1 MRSGP
6 PRVTIAV
13 TTVTY
18 LRNLRSRSDRGTDM
32 TLDQLSLLR
41 YCALASTSGEEGRP
55 YVVEVDGVRAL
66 HFEALTVQSQMRL
79 DDPDTLEIDY
89 TRAMM
94 GFLLFNPDPRDIVMI
109 GLGGGSLAKYCLRT
123 LPDVRFTAVEI
134 DPDVIALRDAFGI
147 PSDGERFRVVC
158 ADGADYVR
166 RREHAP
172 DVLLIDGFDRCG
184 QPDGLCSTGFYDD
197 CHTMLADGGVMAV
210 NLWSGDRRYGLYAS
224 RIRDSFE
231 DRFVAIGA
239 EHDSNR
245 IAFACKGRGFPPRRQ
260 QLSERARM
268 LATHHPIG
276 IMSTAQRIQQRLERR
291 AHYRPDL
298 WGDDSRRTRGD

>member
-1 MRSGP
+1 M
-6 PRVTIAV
+6 
-13 TTVTY
+13 
-18 LRNLRSRSDRGTDM
+18 DM
-32 TLDQLSLLR
+32 ALDQHSLLR
-41 YCALASTSGEEGRP
+41 YCALAATAGEEGRP
-55 YVVEVDGVRAL
+55 YVVETDGMRAL
-66 HFEALTVQSQMRL
+66 HFEAMTVQSQMRL

-94 GFLLFNPDPRDIVMI
+94 GFLLFNPEPRDIVMI

-123 LPDVRFTAVEI
+123 LPEVRFTAVEI

-147 PSDGERFRVVC
+147 PPDGGRFRVVC

-172 DVLLIDGFDRCG
+172 DVLLIDGFDRGG
-184 QPDGLCSTGFYDD
+184 QPERLCAAGFYDD
-197 CHTMLADGGVMAV
+197 CHTMLAVGGVMAV

-245 IAFACKGRGFPPRRQ
+245 IAFACKGRGFPPRRR
-260 QLSERARM
+260 QLLERARM

-276 IMSTAQRIQQRLERR
+276 IVSTAQRIQQRLERR
-291 AHYRPDL
+291 AKYRPDL
-298 WGDDSRRTRGD
+298 WEEDSRRTRDD

>member
-1 MRSGP
+1 
-6 PRVTIAV
+6 
-13 TTVTY
+13 
-18 LRNLRSRSDRGTDM
+18 M

-41 YCALASTSGEEGRP
+41 YAALASTSGEEGRP
-55 YVVEVDGVRAL
+55 YVVEVDGMRAL

-79 DDPDTLEIDY
+79 DAPDALEIDY

-94 GFLLFNPDPRDIVMI
+94 GFLLFNPEPRDIVMI

-123 LPDVRFTAVEI
+123 LPNVRFTAVEI

-147 PSDGERFRVVC
+147 PPDDTRFRVVC

-166 RREHAP
+166 TREHSP
-172 DVLLIDGFDRCG
+172 DVLLIDGFDRGG
-184 QPDGLCSTGFYDD
+184 QPDRLCTAGFYDD
-197 CHTMLADGGVMAV
+197 CHAMLAAGGVMAV

-224 RIRDSFE
+224 RIRESFE

-245 IAFACKGRGFPPRRQ
+245 IAFAFKGRGFPPRRR
-260 QLSERARM
+260 QLAERARM
-268 LATHHPIG
+268 LAPHHAIG

-291 AHYRPDL
+291 ARYRPDL
-298 WGDDSRRTRGD
+298 WDDGWQGRRGD

>member
-1 MRSGP
+1 MHSGP
-6 PRVTIAV
+6 WRVTIV
-13 TTVTY
+13 VITVTY
-18 LRNLRSRSDRGTDM
+18 IGNRRSSDDRLVEM

-55 YVVEVDGVRAL
+55 YVVEVDGMRAL

-79 DDPDTLEIDY
+79 DDPATLEIDY

-94 GFLLFNPDPRDIVMI
+94 GFLLFNPEPRDIVMI

-147 PSDGERFRVVC
+147 PPDGERFRVVC

-172 DVLLIDGFDRCG
+172 DVLLIDGFDRGG
-184 QPDGLCSTGFYDD
+184 QPDCLCTSGFYDD
-197 CHTMLADGGVMAV
+197 CHTMLAGGGVMAV

-245 IAFACKGRGFPPRRQ
+245 IAFACKGRGFPPRRR
-260 QLSERARM
+260 QLLERARM

-298 WGDDSRRTRGD
+298 WDEGLHRWRGD

>member
-1 MRSGP
+1 M
-6 PRVTIAV
+6 
-13 TTVTY
+13 
-18 LRNLRSRSDRGTDM
+18 DM
-32 TLDQLSLLR
+32 ALDQQSLLR
-41 YCALASTSGEEGRP
+41 YCALAATAGEEGRP
-55 YVVEVDGVRAL
+55 YVVETDGMRAL

-79 DDPDTLEIDY
+79 DDPGTLEIDY

-94 GFLLFNPDPRDIVMI
+94 GFLLFNPEPCDIVMI

-123 LPDVRFTAVEI
+123 LPEVRFTAVEI

-147 PSDGERFRVVC
+147 PPDGERFRVVC

-172 DVLLIDGFDRCG
+172 DVLLIDGFDRGG
-184 QPDGLCSTGFYDD
+184 QPDCLCSAGFYDD

-245 IAFACKGRGFPPRRQ
+245 IAFACKGRGFPPRRR
-260 QLSERARM
+260 QLLERARM

-298 WGDDSRRTRGD
+298 WEEVSRRTRGD